1 MKHELTQE
9 QTWDEISG
17 KWNEY
22 REKPMPEVARFLKNK
37 KGKILD
43 LGCGSGRHFV
53 KNKGIIYGIDFSEK
67 MVKFA
72 KKKAKKSGIKVIVKK
87 ESADDLHFED
97 NFFSSAIFIAT
108 LHCIETAEKREKAL
122 RELFRVLEPGSE
134 ALITVWSRNHE
145 ALKNKNKEDKIPWKV
160 NDKVYYRYNYIYYK
174 PELEELLKKVGFKIL
189 KSWEDD
195 NIVVMVKKL

>member
-17 KWNEY
+17 KWDEY

>member
-53 KNKGIIYGIDFSEK
+53 KNKGIIYGIDFSEE

>member
-17 KWNEY
+17 KWDEY
-22 REKPMPEVARFLKNK
+22 REKPMPEVAKFLKNK

-53 KNKGIIYGIDFSEK
+53 KNKGIIYGIDFSEE

-160 NDKVYYRYNYIYYK
+160 NDKIYYRYNYIYYK

>member
-17 KWNEY
+17 KWDEY
-22 REKPMPEVARFLKNK
+22 REKPMPEVAKFLKNK

-97 NFFSSAIFIAT
+97 NFFSCAIFIAT

-122 RELFRVLEPGSE
+122 QELCRVLEPGSE

-160 NDKVYYRYNYIYYK
+160 NDKIYYRYNYIYYK
-174 PELEELLKKVGFKIL
+174 PELEELLIKVGFKIV

>member
-17 KWNEY
+17 KWNEH

-53 KNKGIIYGIDFSEK
+53 KNKGIIYGIDFSEE

-145 ALKNKNKEDKIPWKV
+145 ALKNKNK
-160 NDKVYYRYNYIYYK
+160 
-174 PELEELLKKVGFKIL
+174 F
-189 KSWEDD
+189 
-195 NIVVMVKKL
+195 

>member
-17 KWNEY
+17 KWDEY
-22 REKPMPEVARFLKNK
+22 REKPMPEVAKFLKNK

-53 KNKGIIYGIDFSEK
+53 KNKGIIYGIDFSEE